1 MRHKKNGTPTISQP
15 QNSLARSLKLRL
27 ALSLKMQLGQIAYKL
42 TGDHCADWY
51 VYFQVF
57 ESLIPVAVTELCD
70 AADAL
75 MLPVRLNYVKPTAP
89 FPLTSTHVDA
99 NHGSP
104 ASRSRRTRPDHILPP
119 QVDDHDNEGGSE
131 RDDAN
136 ERSEQE
142 GDGVAEVEG
151 GESDM
156 ELDLLA
162 ESDSD
167 SDDNQSAVDNTS
179 AQRSVQTGATA
190 GSDGE
195 DDSGE
200 SSPGEDEDDESEA
213 AETDEFDSA
222 ELLSDEQL
230 ERRGNTSSTARNIA
244 PHNLQWAVRN
254 PRDTSSR
261 SGGTTG
267 GPAATGSSSTTS
279 SGLIYIDPT
288 SLRHGP
294 TSSSSVTP
302 SSHEPV
308 SLATTNNT
316 LARAFTI
323 VVRQMSSLLSLAC
336 DLVRDGVLTS
346 RTPGGGAGASS
357 IPGSSGSSTTA
368 NQICLTPTIISALL
382 KQVDARLQPTW
393 DWLLSLMDST
403 ESQLRFGRELNQ
415 LIEGSGGGST
425 STSTS
430 APAGIPASRP
440 RERSAGRTGLFIRD
454 PLTGPLSRYQSARRG
469 ARAVTSTAD
478 PQNARRDTLSY
489 VVSLLRA
496 HKNEHCDTLPDI
508 DVGSLKHIA
517 YVFDALISYLRCCE
531 SDSSAH
537 IDSGGAECTGFSW
550 ERDENENEDDM
561 DDLPSITPSA
571 GDNVFSTSLQEALPL
586 ADKPHL
592 LQPNARREELFG
604 IPRAHS
610 HSSGTETRTPLD
622 TPLSRLGVLD
632 NLHMVGPYPPTP
644 PQSYAHMLGS
654 VRTVDHQ
661 PTDLSVYSSG
671 HMRDIK
677 FRCYSFFIGNDG
689 SQAKLYSYIGFQ
701 RIPDGIGRTGSSLA
715 EGMSDHTN
723 NAAGHFSSESTPARA
738 SVKSVIVRVGSS
750 PVSSAFKSE
759 GSTSSSLAPN
769 LASTSTTSY
778 SSGCI
783 GGRGGTDLLVVPL
796 DGRSSRGSEMGV
808 HTPHDVSANV
818 TIDTTHDQMK

>member
-1 MRHKKNGTPTISQP
+1 MEQP
-15 QNSLARSLKLRL
+15 SASTSSSRGGSVSMSGG
-27 ALSLKMQLGQIAYKL
+27 AGEEVEE
-42 TGDHCADWY
+42 GG
-51 VYFQVF
+51 
-57 ESLIPVAVTELCD
+57 EEE
-70 AADAL
+70 AAPNMSRPGPA
-75 MLPVRLNYVKPTAP
+75 
-89 FPLTSTHVDA
+89 
-99 NHGSP
+99 P

-222 ELLSDEQL
+222 ELFSDEQL

-254 PRDTSSR
+254 PRDNSSR

-267 GPAATGSSSTTS
+267 GPTATGSSSTTS

-346 RTPGGGAGASS
+346 RTPGGGAGGSS
-357 IPGSSGSSTTA
+357 IPGSSGSNTTA

-403 ESQLRFGRELNQ
+403 ESQLR
-415 LIEGSGGGST
+415 
-425 STSTS
+425 
-430 APAGIPASRP
+430 
-440 RERSAGRTGLFIRD
+440 
-454 PLTGPLSRYQSARRG
+454 
-469 ARAVTSTAD
+469 
-478 PQNARRDTLSY
+478 
-489 VVSLLRA
+489 
-496 HKNEHCDTLPDI
+496 
-508 DVGSLKHIA
+508 
-517 YVFDALISYLRCCE
+517 
-531 SDSSAH
+531 
-537 IDSGGAECTGFSW
+537 
-550 ERDENENEDDM
+550 
-561 DDLPSITPSA
+561 
-571 GDNVFSTSLQEALPL
+571 
-586 ADKPHL
+586 
-592 LQPNARREELFG
+592 
-604 IPRAHS
+604 
-610 HSSGTETRTPLD
+610 
-622 TPLSRLGVLD
+622 
-632 NLHMVGPYPPTP
+632 
-644 PQSYAHMLGS
+644 
-654 VRTVDHQ
+654 
-661 PTDLSVYSSG
+661 
-671 HMRDIK
+671 
-677 FRCYSFFIGNDG
+677 
-689 SQAKLYSYIGFQ
+689 
-701 RIPDGIGRTGSSLA
+701 
-715 EGMSDHTN
+715 
-723 NAAGHFSSESTPARA
+723 
-738 SVKSVIVRVGSS
+738 
-750 PVSSAFKSE
+750 
-759 GSTSSSLAPN
+759 
-769 LASTSTTSY
+769 
-778 SSGCI
+778 
-783 GGRGGTDLLVVPL
+783 
-796 DGRSSRGSEMGV
+796 
-808 HTPHDVSANV
+808 
-818 TIDTTHDQMK
+818 